1 MYYMINGKF
10 INESGSLSCCVPQKN
25 GKLPGL
31 VKKKQNQTTQSD
43 TAVTANLS
51 LFCLRKKQKAS
62 LTVFFPQMSAVCV
75 SLTGISY
82 SLLHSQCTYNCKI
95 TVLMGGIVMTKSVIC
110 IPILMSYRLSKR
122 KKKKKT
128 NTKDSYTRNFFY
140 FSLRNQWCIAPK
152 DLYVAV
158 F

>member
-1 MYYMINGKF
+1 
-10 INESGSLSCCVPQKN
+10 
-25 GKLPGL
+25 
-31 VKKKQNQTTQSD
+31 
-43 TAVTANLS
+43 
-51 LFCLRKKQKAS
+51 
-62 LTVFFPQMSAVCV
+62 MSAVCV

-110 IPILMSYRLSKR
+110 IPILMSYRLSN
-122 KKKKKT
+122 KKKT
-128 NTKDSYTRNFFY
+128 NTKDSYTRKIFLLL
-140 FSLRNQWCIAPK
+140 SQEPVVHSTK

>member
-1 MYYMINGKF
+1 M
-10 INESGSLSCCVPQKN
+10 L
-25 GKLPGL
+25 
-31 VKKKQNQTTQSD
+31 
-43 TAVTANLS
+43 
-51 LFCLRKKQKAS
+51 
-62 LTVFFPQMSAVCV
+62 CV

-95 TVLMGGIVMTKSVIC
+95 TVLMVGIVMTKSVIC
-110 IPILMSYRLSKR
+110 IPILMSYRLSKKRR
-122 KKKKKT
+122 KKKKEKKKN
-128 NTKDSYTRNFFY
+128 NTKDSYTRKKMY

>member
-1 MYYMINGKF
+1 
-10 INESGSLSCCVPQKN
+10 
-25 GKLPGL
+25 
-31 VKKKQNQTTQSD
+31 
-43 TAVTANLS
+43 
-51 LFCLRKKQKAS
+51 
-62 LTVFFPQMSAVCV
+62 MSAVCV

-110 IPILMSYRLSKR
+110 IPILMSYRLSKKKR
-122 KKKKKT
+122 KKKKT

>member
-1 MYYMINGKF
+1 
-10 INESGSLSCCVPQKN
+10 
-25 GKLPGL
+25 
-31 VKKKQNQTTQSD
+31 
-43 TAVTANLS
+43 
-51 LFCLRKKQKAS
+51 
-62 LTVFFPQMSAVCV
+62 MSAVCV

-110 IPILMSYRLSKR
+110 IPILMSYRLSNR
-122 KKKKKT
+122 KKKKT
-128 NTKDSYTRNFFY
+128 NTKDSYTRNFFFFY

>member
-1 MYYMINGKF
+1 
-10 INESGSLSCCVPQKN
+10 
-25 GKLPGL
+25 
-31 VKKKQNQTTQSD
+31 
-43 TAVTANLS
+43 
-51 LFCLRKKQKAS
+51 
-62 LTVFFPQMSAVCV
+62 MSAVCV

-110 IPILMSYRLSKR
+110 IPILMSYRLSN

-128 NTKDSYTRNFFY
+128 NTKDSYTRIFFFFFFN
-140 FSLRNQWCIAPK
+140 FSLRNQWCIALK